1 MCGRNFSIIS
11 KTEILHYTSWNT
23 FKYIFK
29 LTKDRF
35 LLKIKTLRIYL
46 YFMGTKYL
54 WSNALVQ
61 YIDYWTQA

>member
-29 LTKDRF
+29 LTKRQIF
-35 LLKIKTLRIYL
+35 AKNQNFTYL
-46 YFMGTKYL
+46 SVFHGYKVLMK
-54 WSNALVQ
+54 
-61 YIDYWTQA
+61 